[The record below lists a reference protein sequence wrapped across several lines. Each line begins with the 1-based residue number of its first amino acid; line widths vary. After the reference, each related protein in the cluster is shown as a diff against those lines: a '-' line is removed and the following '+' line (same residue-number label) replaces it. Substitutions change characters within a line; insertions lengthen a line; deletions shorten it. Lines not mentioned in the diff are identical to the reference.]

1 MDMETGHLLWNLV
14 LTGIV
19 GPFLWFIIQ
28 QHNELK
34 RLEILLNR
42 TREEVNRDFVSKEDL
57 HKDMERMMD
66 SLDNINKK
74 IDDFLLLNQK

>member
-66 SLDNINKK
+66 SLDTINK
-74 IDDFLLLNQK
+74 NE

>member
-28 QHNELK
+28 QPNELK

-66 SLDNINKK
+66 SLDTINKK
-74 IDDFLLLNQK
+74 IDDFLLSNQK

>member
-66 SLDNINKK
+66 SLDTINKK
-74 IDDFLLLNQK
+74 IDEFILSNQK

>member
-66 SLDNINKK
+66 SLDTINKK
-74 IDDFLLLNQK
+74 IDDILISNQK

>member
-42 TREEVNRDFVSKEDL
+42 TREEVNRDLFLRKIYIKTWKE
-57 HKDMERMMD
+57 
-66 SLDNINKK
+66 
-74 IDDFLLLNQK
+74 

>member
-42 TREEVNRDFVSKEDL
+42 TREEVNRDFLSKEDL

-66 SLDNINKK
+66 SLDTINKK
-74 IDDFLLLNQK
+74 IDDFLLSNQK